1 MSEHTLSANPRTV
14 TGKKVKFLRASGVV
28 PGTIYTKGESS
39 VSIEFDG
46 KTFVKT
52 LLTAGKS
59 TIIHCSVGKT
69 VYPVLISA
77 IQRDPIRNEVMHVE
91 FHKVNLKEKI
101 KAHVPLEY
109 VGEPIGIKEVG
120 GLLLP
125 LVFDVEVE
133 ALPSD
138 LPEKFI
144 VDVTPLATINAELQ
158 VKDIP
163 VSAAVTIHA
172 DPDLI
177 IVKLAEKVKEE
188 VVEAPVAETPAAE
201 GEAATDAG
209 ATPAETPKEA

>member
-1 MSEHTLSANPRTV
+1 MSEHTLLANSRTV
-14 TGKKVKFLRASGVV
+14 TGKKVKFLRDSGIV
-28 PGTIYTKGESS
+28 PGTIYSKGEPS

-46 KTFVKT
+46 KTFIKT

-59 TIIHCSVGKT
+59 TIIHCSVGKS

-101 KAHVPLEY
+101 KADVPLEY
-109 VGEPIGIKEVG
+109 VGEPVGIKEVG
-120 GLLLP
+120 GMLLP
-125 LVFDVEVE
+125 LVFEVEVE

-144 VDVTPLATINAELQ
+144 IDVSPLATINAELQ

-163 VSAAVTIHA
+163 VGPGVTINT
-172 DPDLI
+172 DGDLI

-188 VVEAPVAETPAAE
+188 VVEAPVAEEAPVEGAPAAE
-201 GEAATDAG
+201 GTE
-209 ATPAETPKEA
+209 TPAETPAE